1 MRSKRSPKMTPSS
14 RISTPSFASVA
25 PRYDELRPVDESW
38 WEVFDALVREGELRG
53 RRVLEV
59 GCGTGK
65 FAAALVERA
74 ACRVWGVDASPE
86 MLEVARTSVDGVRF
100 KEARAEELPFKDG
113 WFERVVFR
121 MALHLL
127 DRRRALAESRR
138 VLGVA
143 GRIAIATP
151 DPVQL
156 GSSWFDPY
164 FPSLADVDRQRFPS
178 AEALEDGLVAAGF
191 RAPRIARLVQAKTIT
206 REDALAKLR
215 AKAFSTFQLIPQ
227 GEYEAGLARAEHD
240 LPETVAY
247 PHEWLIATAE
257 AP

>member
-1 MRSKRSPKMTPSS
+1 MTPSS
-14 RISTPSFASVA
+14 PTSSPPSFASVA
-25 PRYDELRPVDESW
+25 PRYDELRPVDDSW

-86 MLEVARTSVDGVRF
+86 MLAVARADVDGVRF

-121 MALHLL
+121 MSLHLL
-127 DRRRALAESRR
+127 DRARALAESRR
-138 VLGVA
+138 VIGTD

-151 DPVQL
+151 DPAQL

-164 FPSLADVDRQRFPS
+164 FPSLADVDRRRLP
-178 AEALEDGLVAAGF
+178 ARGALSEELVAAGF
-191 RAPRIARLVQAKTIT
+191 VAPRIASLAQAKTIT
-206 REDALAKLR
+206 REEALAKLR

-227 GEYEAGLARAEHD
+227 DEYEAGLARAERE
-240 LPETVAY
+240 LPATSAY
-247 PHEWLIATAE
+247 PHEWLIVTAE